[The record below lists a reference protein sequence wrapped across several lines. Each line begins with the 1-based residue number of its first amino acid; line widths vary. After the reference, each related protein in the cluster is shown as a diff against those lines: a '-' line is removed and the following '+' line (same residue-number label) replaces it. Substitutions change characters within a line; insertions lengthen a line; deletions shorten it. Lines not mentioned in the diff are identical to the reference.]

1 MKQINV
7 HQAKSQLSRYLEEVE
22 AGGEVVIARA
32 GRPIAKLTPLR
43 GKGRRRKL
51 GLLDGRFRIPDDFDA
66 PLADEVVRSFEGRA
80 R

>member
-7 HQAKSQLSRYLEEVE
+7 HQAKSQLSRYLQEVE

-32 GRPIAKLTPLR
+32 GRPVARLSPLR
-43 GKGRRRKL
+43 GRRPRRKL
-51 GLLDGRFRIPDDFDA
+51 GLLDGRYRIPDDFDA
-66 PLADEVVRSFEGRA
+66 PLPAQVLARFQGRG